1 MDGHVASHQVFIGM
15 GVANANGGDSSW
27 LSEIDFTNGGGHQ
40 TGIGACGTSA
50 IYRYG
55 IPSTP

>member
-1 MDGHVASHQVFIGM
+1 MASHQVFIGM

-27 LSEIDFTNGGGHQ
+27 LSEIDFTNSGGHQ